1 MVTLPVKTPGKKDRV
16 DRSEKIGEVK
26 ITYYKSR
33 HFDVDVSGQVTVG
46 LLQRSRRALYKAA
59 SYNRISVRRGKQASI
74 AAEKRAKLEA
84 EAVEEANAAK
94 AASAADEVATA
105 EAEAKA
111 LAGLAEKNKAE
122 EAAADL
128 IEAKVMASA
137 GAPLI
142 KTEVGAEA
150 KEEE

>member
-1 MVTLPVKTPGKKDRV
+1 MVTLPERAPKKKDRV

-59 SYNRISVRRGKQASI
+59 SYNRISVRRDKQASI
-74 AAEKRAKLEA
+74 AAEKKAKLEA

-94 AASAADEVATA
+94 AASATDKVAA
-105 EAEAKA
+105 VEAE
-111 LAGLAEKNKAE
+111 EKVTAPADNPPTVVE
-122 EAAADL
+122 TAAA
-128 IEAKVMASA
+128 K
-137 GAPLI
+137 
-142 KTEVGAEA
+142 
-150 KEEE
+150 KEE